1 VPKTFVATTPVRF
14 GDIDHAGVMYYP
26 RLFDRMHRFFEDFWP
41 TAMGKSY
48 HGVLEGDGIG
58 FPLADVHATFRR
70 PFKFG
75 DEMQVELSVLRLG
88 TKSVTWKL
96 LLSVVGDE
104 EPRATVRMVTP
115 VIAMGSFRATPLPLE
130 YREALRR
137 YLDPEGEDVA
147 G

>member
-1 VPKTFVATTPVRF
+1 MPTTFVATSPVRF

-58 FPLADVHATFRR
+58 FPLADVQATFLR

-75 DEMQVELSVLRLG
+75 DEMQVELTVLRLG
-88 TKSVTWKL
+88 NKSVTWKL
-96 LLSVVGDE
+96 LLSVVGDAS
-104 EPRATVRMVTP
+104 PRARVRMVTP
-115 VIAMGSFRATPLPLE
+115 VIAMESFRPTPLPE
-130 YREALRR
+130 SYREALRN

-147 G
+147 A